1 MAATL
6 MFFIVPDSQFCKRI
20 MPFSIVTFLNLPLW
34 SKCMLMFGDL
44 FSKLQEAQQ
53 KMQEGKQKLGSV
65 TVEGEAGNGA
75 VKVSLTGNR
84 EVKTI
89 AIDNQLMAP
98 DKKEELEDLLITA
111 LNRAL
116 QQAEQAWENEMKDV
130 AGGMLGG
137 LGQ

>member
-1 MAATL
+1 
-6 MFFIVPDSQFCKRI
+6 
-20 MPFSIVTFLNLPLW
+20 
-34 SKCMLMFGDL
+34 MLGDL

-53 KMQEGKQKLGSV
+53 KMEERKQKLGDIV
-65 TVEGEAGNGA
+65 VDGEAGNGM
-75 VKVSLTGNR
+75 VKVSITGNR

-89 AIDNQLMAP
+89 SIDNQLLAP
-98 DKKEELEDLLITA
+98 DKKEELEDLLVTA

-116 QQAEQAWENEMKDV
+116 KNAEQVWEEEMKDV

>member
-1 MAATL
+1 
-6 MFFIVPDSQFCKRI
+6 
-20 MPFSIVTFLNLPLW
+20 
-34 SKCMLMFGDL
+34 MLGDL

-53 KMQEGKQKLGSV
+53 KMQEGTQKLGDII
-65 TVEGEAGNGA
+65 VEGEAGNGT
-75 VKVSLTGNR
+75 VKVSITGNR

-89 AIDNQLMAP
+89 SIDNQLLSS

-116 QQAEQAWENEMKDV
+116 KNAEQVWEEEMKGV

-137 LGQ
+137 LG